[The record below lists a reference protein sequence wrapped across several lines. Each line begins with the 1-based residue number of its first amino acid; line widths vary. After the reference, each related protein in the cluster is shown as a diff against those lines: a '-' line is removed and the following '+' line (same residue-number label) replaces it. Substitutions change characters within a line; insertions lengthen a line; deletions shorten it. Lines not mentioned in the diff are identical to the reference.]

1 MKHFFYVGLVS
12 ISFSAI
18 GQTIEVPSGTPLTVQ
33 GNLNL
38 PTGFSIQINNQNY
51 VKSPTSGSF
60 NTYLGLGAGNS
71 GAGIQ
76 NSFFGYQA
84 GLNTT
89 AGANT
94 FLGYQ
99 AGLNTTNGAA
109 NVFIG
114 SLAGFSNISG
124 QGNLFLGQQ
133 AGANS
138 TGSFN
143 LFMGNG
149 AGGATT
155 SGQGNTAIGDGVALH
170 NTTGARNTAIGQYA
184 GLNNQ
189 TGTDNVFIGFGAKAG
204 TANPTNLVNAAA
216 IGANAVVSQ
225 NNSMVLGNGVNVG
238 IGTSVPSARLHL
250 TSGVANTSGLRLE
263 NLTNASPASVLNQ
276 TKFLT
281 VDASGNVILGSS
293 NNSARLAAENSAWS
307 ASGDNL
313 QNTNAG
319 GVIIGSGIS
328 QTPAGYKLYVAEGL
342 LTEKVK
348 VAVKSTSD
356 WSDKVF
362 DADYSLKTLPE
373 VESYINTN
381 KHLPGIP
388 SAQQMVEQG
397 NDLHRTDAKLL
408 EKIEELTLYLIEQ
421 RKELIEQRNELK
433 VIRQQNKHMQ
443 RQLSIIK
450 VKTH

>member
-1 MKHFFYVGLVS
+1 MKHFFHVCLIS
-12 ISFSAI
+12 ISFSAL

-38 PTGFSIQINNQNY
+38 PAGFSIQYNSQNY
-51 VKSPTSGSF
+51 VKAPAVGSF

-114 SLAGFSNISG
+114 SLAGFSNVSG

-155 SGQGNTAIGDGVALH
+155 TGGGNTAIGDGVALH

-204 TANPTNLVNAAA
+204 TANPTDLVNAAA
-216 IGANAVVSQ
+216 IGANAIVSQ

-250 TSGVANTSGLRLE
+250 ATGVANSSGLRLE
-263 NLTNASPASVLNQ
+263 NLTSGSPASVLTQ

-281 VDASGNVILGSS
+281 VDASGNVVLGSLNS
-293 NNSARLAAENSAWS
+293 SARIS
-307 ASGDNL
+307 ASTELWQAHGEYV
-313 QNTNAG
+313 QNTTSE
-319 GVIIGSGIS
+319 GVIIGSQITS
-328 QTPAGYKLYVAEGL
+328 TPAGYKLYVADGI

-348 VAVKSTSD
+348 VAVKSTAD

-362 DADYSLKTLPE
+362 ESNYPLKRLSE
-373 VESYINTN
+373 VATYIKTN
-381 KHLPGIP
+381 KHLPGVP
-388 SAQQMVEQG
+388 SAAEVVEKGVDVVQM
-397 NDLHRTDAKLL
+397 DAKLL
-408 EKIEELTLYLIEQ
+408 EKIEELTLYMI
-421 RKELIEQRNELK
+421 ELK
-433 VIRQQNKHMQ
+433 KENQEMKKEINQLIQNKN
-443 RQLSIIK
+443 K
-450 VKTH
+450 